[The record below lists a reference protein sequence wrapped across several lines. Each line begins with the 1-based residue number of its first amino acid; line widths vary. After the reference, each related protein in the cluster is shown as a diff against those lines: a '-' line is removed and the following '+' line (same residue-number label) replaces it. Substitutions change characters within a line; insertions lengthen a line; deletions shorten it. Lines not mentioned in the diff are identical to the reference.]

1 MERAE
6 ELVGRSLGRYR
17 ITALVGKG
25 GMATVYKATHPGLGQ
40 TVAIKVLHPHM
51 ATDPDMLGRF
61 HNEAQAV
68 ANLRHPN
75 IVRVLDFDVQGD
87 QYFMVMEFV
96 DGPTLATQLSGFA
109 SQGRNMPA
117 GEVARI
123 LEPLCSAVDYAH
135 GQGMI
140 HRDIKPSNVLL
151 TPQGEPVLTDYGI
164 AKMVGVTQ
172 HTATGTVMGSAY
184 YMSPEQA
191 QGSGIDGRTDIYSLG
206 VMLFE
211 MLAGRVPYEGDT
223 LATVLVKHIT
233 APVPPVCTYNSQLP
247 PLLDNVMDVALA
259 KDPAQRFQTGAAL
272 AVALRQG
279 LAAPAAAAGTT
290 TFERGAAAGGATTVE
305 PARGAAGQTAAEALA
320 ARTATRDVYISYAPQ
335 DKAAAEA
342 VCARLEAEEVT
353 CWIAPRDVLPGR
365 TFAQSLSS
373 AIHAAR
379 VFVLVFSA
387 ATNESQQVERELH
400 MADVSRLPV
409 VPLRVQ
415 DVQPHES
422 IEYYLAGRAWVE
434 ASGPPLDAHLG
445 RLVENVSLLLLQAP
459 PRQPGSAAV
468 VTTFEPAPSAR
479 AVTGAEPPPAA
490 EEPALPPAQ
499 SAAAPAPAATVAQ
512 PAPPAVAPAV
522 PVTVSS
528 AAAVEPTPPA
538 AESAPAAEPELSP
551 AAETTGEPAAVEPAP
566 PAVEPAPPLI
576 VPPAAEAAVYAE
588 TTVEPGPASAAP
600 AGAAVGAA
608 VGVAAAAGAVTEEAG
623 APAVEVAVTVA
634 AVKPAPPAAEDL
646 AGPAAEAAAS
656 AVTEPA
662 AKAHEQELAPA
673 SPAPTTVEPPSTGA
687 AATTVEPRPPAGA
700 AATTV
705 EPPSTG
711 AAATTVEPRPPAG
724 AAATTLEPPP
734 GAAAATAYEAPAAA
748 GAPAAVVQPAPGV
761 PSQPGA
767 GPEAPGLPTRF
778 QTRAVAAAAAVGVA
792 WVVILFVLEKYVL

>member
-1 MERAE
+1 VERAE

-25 GMATVYKATHPGLGQ
+25 GMATVYRATHPGLGQ
-40 TVAIKVLHPHM
+40 TVAIKVMHPHM
-51 ATDPDMLGRF
+51 ASDPDMLGRF

-109 SQGRNMPA
+109 GQGRTMPTA
-117 GEVARI
+117 EVVRI

-247 PLLDNVMDVALA
+247 PLLDDVMNVALA
-259 KDPAQRFQTGAAL
+259 KDPGRRFQTGKAL
-272 AVALRQG
+272 AAAVRQG
-279 LAAPAAAAGTT
+279 LAGTSTTAGDRGTDGAPV
-290 TFERGAAAGGATTVE
+290 GAVSSGAHLRAT
-305 PARGAAGQTAAEALA
+305 AGQTAAEALA
-320 ARTATRDVYISYAPQ
+320 ARTATRDVYISYAPP

-342 VCARLEAEEVT
+342 VCSRLEGEGIT

-365 TFAQSLSS
+365 SFAQALSG

-409 VPLRVQ
+409 VPLRLQ
-415 DVQPHES
+415 DVEPHES

-434 ASGPPLDAHLG
+434 ASGPSLDPHLG
-445 RLVENVSLLLLQAP
+445 RLVENVSMLLLQAP
-459 PRQPGSAAV
+459 SRQPSPASETA
-468 VTTFEPAPSAR
+468 FEPAPA
-479 AVTGAEPPPAA
+479 ATPAT
-490 EEPALPPAQ
+490 
-499 SAAAPAPAATVAQ
+499 AAAPTDAAPAATVAAPAAAEA
-512 PAPPAVAPAV
+512 PAPAASPAAALSEAAPAPAVAPLAPPA
-522 PVTVSS
+522 PVTAPPVAT
-528 AAAVEPTPPA
+528 AASTETTLEPVIAPPA
-538 AESAPAAEPELSP
+538 AAA
-551 AAETTGEPAAVEPAP
+551 AA
-566 PAVEPAPPLI
+566 
-576 VPPAAEAAVYAE
+576 
-588 TTVEPGPASAAP
+588 
-600 AGAAVGAA
+600 AGLVAAVGAA
-608 VGVAAAAGAVTEEAG
+608 EAGTTAAEPTVPPAVPEETTVEFEPPVVAAAAAAPPSNETAGPVAGEAAAPPPPVYAEGPEPAEAAPSAATEAEVATEAE
-623 APAVEVAVTVA
+623 APAEIEV
-634 AVKPAPPAAEDL
+634 PE
-646 AGPAAEAAAS
+646 AGPASVPVSEAPAMPGAAPTPGATTVEPLAAGAAPFTVDLSAEAAFS
-656 AVTEPA
+656 
-662 AKAHEQELAPA
+662 
-673 SPAPTTVEPPSTGA
+673 PTTVEPP
-687 AATTVEPRPPAGA
+687 
-700 AATTV
+700 
-705 EPPSTG
+705 
-711 AAATTVEPRPPAG
+711 
-724 AAATTLEPPP
+724 
-734 GAAAATAYEAPAAA
+734 PAAA
-748 GAPAAVVQPAPGV
+748 GATSVEAPPAVAAATTYEPPAAGAAVAAPAGSTAGQVSHPAPGV
-761 PSQPGA
+761 PSQPAVA
-767 GPEAPGLPTRF
+767 GSESAGLPVRF
-778 QTRAVAAAAAVGVA
+778 RTRAIAAAAAVGVA
-792 WVVILFVLEKYVL
+792 WVVVLFVLEKYVL